1 MNILITAGET
11 SEKID
16 EVRHLTNHATG
27 SLGKQIAENLTS
39 EEEVTLYYIYG
50 PKAILPKG
58 DNIHFYPIHS
68 VKDLYQQ
75 METLLTT
82 ISFDFVV
89 HSMAVSDYEL
99 ESTSNEQL
107 LAQELAHVI
116 QENSAQS
123 EAELAQLIEKTLLH
137 PMTASEPA
145 QKKIS
150 SKNEKLILV
159 MKKAPKVISKIKEWQ
174 PNVSLIGF
182 KLLVDV
188 TEEELT
194 QVAQNSIRVNQADWI
209 LANDLQSIDGDKHTG
224 LLISES
230 GIKSRFET
238 KPEIAKGL
246 ADLMLNK

>member
-1 MNILITAGET
+1 
-11 SEKID
+11 
-16 EVRHLTNHATG
+16 
-27 SLGKQIAENLTS
+27 
-39 EEEVTLYYIYG
+39 
-50 PKAILPKG
+50 
-58 DNIHFYPIHS
+58 
-68 VKDLYQQ
+68 
-75 METLLTT
+75 
-82 ISFDFVV
+82 
-89 HSMAVSDYEL
+89 
-99 ESTSNEQL
+99 
-107 LAQELAHVI
+107 
-116 QENSAQS
+116 
-123 EAELAQLIEKTLLH
+123 
-137 PMTASEPA
+137 MTASEPA